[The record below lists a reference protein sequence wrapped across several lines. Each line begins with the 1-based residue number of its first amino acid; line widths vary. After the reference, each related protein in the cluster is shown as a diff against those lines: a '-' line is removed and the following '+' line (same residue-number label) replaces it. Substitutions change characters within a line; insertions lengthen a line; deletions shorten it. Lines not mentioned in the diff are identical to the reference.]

1 VEKTDQEKAVECM
14 NRLIDLANTMK
25 NEGHNSTIVS
35 AAMMSAS
42 AVYATFASVG
52 NTGGLTESG
61 VDKVVEA
68 YRQQV
73 EHVQRVRREED
84 DARRQA
90 AAQDS
95 GS

>member
-1 VEKTDQEKAVECM
+1 MEKTDQEKAVECM
-14 NRLIDLANTMK
+14 NKLIDLANTLK
-25 NEGHNSTIVS
+25 TDGYNSTIVS

-52 NTGGLTESG
+52 NTGGLTETG
-61 VDKVVEA
+61 VAKVVEA

-84 DARRQA
+84 DMRRKA
-90 AAQDS
+90 AETD
-95 GS
+95 G